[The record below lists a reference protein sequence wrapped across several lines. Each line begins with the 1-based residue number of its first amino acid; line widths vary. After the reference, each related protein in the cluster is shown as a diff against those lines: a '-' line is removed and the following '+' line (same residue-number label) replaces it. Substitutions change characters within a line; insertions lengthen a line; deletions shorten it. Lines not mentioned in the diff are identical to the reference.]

1 MKKITTIKI
10 AANTAILTKETEE
23 QRKERIRCN
32 WTYTRII
39 PNKKKYN
46 RKKFNKNID
55 F

>member
-1 MKKITTIKI
+1 MKKSINIKI
-10 AANTAILTKETEE
+10 AANTAILTKETKE
-23 QRKERIRCN
+23 QRKERVRCN

>member
-1 MKKITTIKI
+1 MKKTINI
-10 AANTAILTKETEE
+10 EMNTNALNITKETEE

-32 WTYTRII
+32 WTYTRVI

>member
-1 MKKITTIKI
+1 MKKSIKI
-10 AANTAILTKETEE
+10 EVGANVLNITKETEE

>member
-1 MKKITTIKI
+1 MKKSINIKI
-10 AANTAILTKETEE
+10 ATNAATLTKETKE

>member
-1 MKKITTIKI
+1 MKKTINI
-10 AANTAILTKETEE
+10 EMDTNVLNITKETEE